1 MTVTRRRQ
9 AVSVALVL
17 IVVLV
22 AGALILSRQNFF
34 QSWRLTAH
42 FISATAIYPGD
53 EVRVVGVKVGTIA
66 SIETD
71 GTEAELV
78 LDIDHGVRVPAD
90 ARAVIVAPNL
100 ISARYVQLTPAY
112 IDSGETMVDGSS
124 IPRQR
129 TAVPVEWDE
138 VKDQL
143 SRLAAD
149 LGPSGIDSQTSAG
162 RFLESAADAM
172 DDNGARL
179 RQTLEQ
185 LSASGRI
192 VSEGGDNLVDI
203 VRNLQ
208 RLVSALRESNTQI
221 VEFQG
226 RFATLT
232 SVVNES
238 RSDLDSALTTLS
250 SAIDDAK
257 RFVAG
262 SRNQASEQVQRLA
275 NLTQILVDQ
284 RGTVENILHAAPTS
298 MANTYNMY
306 NPDMG
311 TFVGSFV
318 FQNFSNPLQLLCSGI
333 GAVENA
339 TAPETGR
346 LCAEYLGPALR
357 LTNFNYIP
365 IPVNPLL
372 APVAQPENLVYSDP
386 RLAPGGG
393 GTPPGPPEIP
403 PAVSAYTGSNGD
415 VAAPPGYGP
424 VPQQNSVDTLLLPD
438 TAPEPPVAVPDPPRL
453 PAESDG
459 AAAPAP
465 THGAPPS

>member
-1 MTVTRRRQ
+1 MTATRRRQ
-9 AVSVALVL
+9 TVGVALVL
-17 IVVLV
+17 IVLFV
-22 AGALILSRQNFF
+22 AGTLVLF
-34 QSWRLTAH
+34 QQTLFGSWRVTAH
-42 FISATAIYPGD
+42 FTSAAAIYPGD

-66 SIETD
+66 AIDTD
-71 GTEAELV
+71 GTEAEIV
-78 LDIDHGVRVPAD
+78 LDIDHGVRIPAE
-90 ARAVIVAPNL
+90 AKAVIVAPNL

-112 IDSGETMVDGSS
+112 TDSGATMTDGAS
-124 IPRQR
+124 IPLQR

-143 SRLAAD
+143 SRLATE
-149 LGPSGIDSQTSAG
+149 LGPVSADSQTSTG
-162 RFLESAADAM
+162 RFFDSAANAM

-179 RQTLEQ
+179 RETLEQ
-185 LSASGRI
+185 LSASTRI

-203 VRNLQ
+203 VKNLQ
-208 RLVSALRESNTQI
+208 RLVGALRESNAQI
-221 VEFQG
+221 VQFQD

-284 RGTVENILHAAPTS
+284 RSTVENILHAAPTS
-298 MANTYNMY
+298 LANTYNMY

-318 FQNFSNPLQLLCSGI
+318 FQNFSNPLQLLCAGI

-365 IPVNPLL
+365 LPVNPLL
-372 APVAQPENLVYSDP
+372 AAVAKPENLVYSDP

-393 GTPPGPPEIP
+393 GTSSGPPEIP
-403 PAVSAYTGSNGD
+403 PAVSAYTGRNGD
-415 VAAPPGYGP
+415 VPPPPGYGP
-424 VPQQNSVDTLLLPD
+424 APGPSSVDTLLLPGS
-438 TAPEPPVAVPDPPRL
+438 TPSPPATVADPPRL
-453 PAESDG
+453 PAEAD
-459 AAAPAP
+459 ATAPVP
-465 THGAPPS
+465 NHGAPPS

>member
-1 MTVTRRRQ
+1 MTATRRRQ
-9 AVSVALVL
+9 AVSVAVVL

-22 AGALILSRQNFF
+22 AGVLVLIRESLFE
-34 QSWRLTAH
+34 SWRVTAY
-42 FISATAIYPGD
+42 FTSATAIYPGD

-71 GTEAELV
+71 GTKAELV

-112 IDSGETMVDGSS
+112 IDSGATMADGSS
-124 IPRQR
+124 IPLQR

-143 SRLAAD
+143 SRLATD

-208 RLVSALRESNTQI
+208 QLVSALRESNTQI

-257 RFVAG
+257 RFVSG
-262 SRNQASEQVQRLA
+262 SRNQASEQVHRLA
-275 NLTQILVDQ
+275 DLTQILVDQ
-284 RGTVENILHAAPTS
+284 RSTVENILHAAPTS
-298 MANTYNMY
+298 LANTYNMY

-372 APVAQPENLVYSDP
+372 AAVAQPENLVYSDP

-393 GTPPGPPEIP
+393 GMPPGPPEMP

-438 TAPEPPVAVPDPPRL
+438 TAPELADTAPDPPRL

-459 AAAPAP
+459 AAVPVP